1 MDDFRKATLL
11 PDRRAPAPPPG
22 CGKLPRDRWLDIQ
35 DDEFRLAQ
43 PGKWAA
49 ITPDPLASDGVAAR
63 MPGDHHEWAVSV
75 PLDFA
80 ELAKRPKQTWR
91 ISVAVRVE
99 RAGNDGVAFT
109 CGMYDTEEKKGYGHR
124 TVKLADV
131 KSDDYAIYELGTFP
145 VNARRYLWV
154 APAKNG
160 ANVKAVWVD
169 RLILVAERLK
179 P

>member
-1 MDDFRKATLL
+1 MAT
-11 PDRRAPAPPPG
+11 
-22 CGKLPRDRWLDIQ
+22 
-35 DDEFRLAQ
+35 
-43 PGKWAA
+43 

-80 ELAKRPKQTWR
+80 ELAKRPKQQWR

-124 TVKLADV
+124 TVKVADV
-131 KSDDYAIYELGTFP
+131 NGDGYAIYELGVFP
-145 VNARRYLWV
+145 VNAKRYLWI
-154 APAKNG
+154 APAKNP
-160 ANVKAVWVD
+160 ANAKAVWVD
-169 RLILVAERLK
+169 RFILVAEGLK

>member
-1 MDDFRKATLL
+1 
-11 PDRRAPAPPPG
+11 
-22 CGKLPRDRWLDIQ
+22 
-35 DDEFRLAQ
+35 
-43 PGKWAA
+43 
-49 ITPDPLASDGVAAR
+49 
-63 MPGDHHEWAVSV
+63 
-75 PLDFA
+75 
-80 ELAKRPKQTWR
+80 
-91 ISVAVRVE
+91 
-99 RAGNDGVAFT
+99 
-109 CGMYDTEEKKGYGHR
+109 MYDTEEKKGYGHR